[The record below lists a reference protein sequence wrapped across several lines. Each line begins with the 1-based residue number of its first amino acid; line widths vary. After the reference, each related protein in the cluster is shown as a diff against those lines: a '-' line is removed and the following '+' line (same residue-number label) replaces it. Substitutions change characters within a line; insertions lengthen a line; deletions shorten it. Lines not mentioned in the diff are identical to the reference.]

1 MVCTPAPA
9 VSEDQV
15 AGGCRSQ
22 HTSRATSKASGQDVR
37 RPRPLSPMVSVDV
50 KHHVYLYQP
59 AKTGRVVELESSH
72 KVVEIRLRMRVCGK
86 QRVASYNLTV
96 KTYPPSTLPATCYLS
111 KCRGKGRTPRRPLRR
126 SLTSGWRL
134 GTERR
139 PSAGNNAT
147 RSRPTSRQDT
157 DFGQLPALIKPAM
170 ESLSDTAEHT
180 PSVKYLSRTRRPL
193 KLAYTESV
201 AQGKQAIRRPLFSR
215 CFKAGVDSGRTTT
228 LQPS

>member
-1 MVCTPAPA
+1 MYTRSCSFRRPSCRWLSFTTHITRHFKSLRTRCQA
-9 VSEDQV
+9 VSV
-15 AGGCRSQ
+15 
-22 HTSRATSKASGQDVR
+22 
-37 RPRPLSPMVSVDV
+37 VSVDA
-50 KHHVYLYQP
+50 KHHLYLYQP

-72 KVVEIRLRMRVCGK
+72 KVVEIRLRVRVCGK

-111 KCRGKGRTPRRPLRR
+111 KCRGKGRTPWRPLRR

-157 DFGQLPALIKPAM
+157 DFGQLPALIKAAM

-201 AQGKQAIRRPLFSR
+201 AQGKQAIRRPLFPPVALR
-215 CFKAGVDSGRTTT
+215 LA
-228 LQPS
+228 